1 MSKWIS
7 IIVLLTLLP
16 TTVFGQ
22 EWSPDNHQKEE
33 VEKLYKAYFFVK
45 DKSDFKK
52 AYSYL
57 TPATKQLINYDRW
70 VEITTESNKVSGS
83 IISREIR
90 KVTWYNNPPGSESP
104 GIYAAIDF
112 KGQTEK
118 ANIYCGYLIW
128 KQMNDGSF
136 ALLREEQGVINKVD
150 EKSLQEE
157 GKLEEFKANIGCS
170 F

>member
-7 IIVLLTLLP
+7 IIALFTLLP
-16 TTVFGQ
+16 MSAFGQ
-22 EWSPDNHQKEE
+22 DWAPDNHQKEK
-33 VEKLYKAYFFVK
+33 VEKLYKDYFFVK
-45 DKSDFKK
+45 DKSDFNK

-70 VEITTESNKVSGS
+70 VEITTESNKVSGN

-90 KVTWYNNPPGSESP
+90 KVTWYNNPQDSQSP
-104 GIYAAIDF
+104 GIYAAFDF
-112 KGQTEK
+112 IGQTEK

-128 KQMNDGSF
+128 QQMSDGSF
-136 ALLREEQGVINKVD
+136 ALLREEQGLINKVD
-150 EKSLQEE
+150 EKSLQED
-157 GKLEEFKANIGCS
+157 GKLEEFKAKIGCK